1 MTDPHRQPETSADTA
16 EALAAYV
23 KLLRASRAVLARV
36 EKRLAAEGLTLTQLG
51 VLEAVLHRGPLTQ
64 RQLGRKVLTSPGNL
78 TDVLDKMEKRG
89 LVRRLRDAADRRMVR
104 VDLTDAGRSLVEQ
117 LFPLHAGDIAAAMSG
132 LDSAD
137 LRRLGDLL
145 RTLGMAAAQ
154 EPVPAAGLAD
164 EGSTP

>member
-1 MTDPHRQPETSADTA
+1 MTSADAA

-23 KLLRASRAVLARV
+23 KLLRATRAVLGRV
-36 EKRLAAEGLTLTQLG
+36 EKRLAAQGLTLTQLG
-51 VLEAVLHRGPLTQ
+51 VLEAVLHLGPLTQ

-89 LVRRLRDAADRRMVR
+89 LVRRLRDGADRRVVR
-104 VDLTDAGRSLVEQ
+104 VDLTDAGRTLVEQ
-117 LFPLHAGDIAAAMSG
+117 LFPLHAGDITAAMSG

-154 EPVPAAGLAD
+154 EPAAASGLAD
-164 EGSTP
+164 EGSTT